1 MQSAAQHYKLFL
13 DSFRGAD
20 GQLPPSVEPEM
31 EQHYLSCLFSMA
43 RMLQGLPHTGTLGSK
58 AGPDSKPEGARCV
71 LPGWTLLWGTSVCML
86 LAAVL
91 TDCVTKKANRT
102 PCTHDDMF
110 LHCCYVGSLLL
121 CRQEVATLDEA
132 VSLLGALVKY
142 VHDNNVAD
150 WQEQAD
156 MARELGSLLKEK
168 LDLVHRFS
176 EL

>member
-20 GQLPPSVEPEM
+20 GQLPASVKPEM

-43 RMLQGLPHTGTLGSK
+43 RMLQGLPHAGTLGSK
-58 AGPDSKPEGARCV
+58 ASPDNKPEGARCA
-71 LPGWTLLWGTSVCML
+71 LLAPKLSMTGHTCNRRLLWRVLSAQQELVTWQ
-86 LAAVL
+86 LAIL
-91 TDCVTKKANRT
+91 VT
-102 PCTHDDMF
+102 PVD
-110 LHCCYVGSLLL
+110 VLLL
-121 CRQEVATLDEA
+121 FCRQEVATLEEA
-132 VSLLGALVKY
+132 VSLLNALVKY
-142 VHDNNVAD
+142 VHENNVAD

-156 MARELGSLLKEK
+156 MAKELGSLLKEK